1 MTLQNVIIDPYTLI
15 FNPLYNSKTEM
26 LNYIDRIIETDEIK
40 NYYFIKALIS
50 DNTANLLMSQNN
62 FPEWDVL
69 NSELKKF
76 NLFGEYQAQDIFR
89 ALEGILK
96 LDTIEYH
103 TNVKDILYTPL
114 SSLTSEVESAAEEY
128 LKELERLYVYC
139 YLNNKINGSTVL
151 KSINTCEIEVC
162 SEILDVTPPQQAIEL
177 PFTFTEILN
186 TIDTLEEILLSID
199 CIELWKTS
207 TTKEQFTEIIKLNL
221 IQENS
226 HLSCS
231 WKIGSYFIENFK
243 KYGFY
248 QENSKIKGVLKSITE
263 VLTGSSLNKVHALR
277 INEAG
282 NSPQIEGNLGK
293 AWRHDIDKEFHLHYW
308 KKGNTITFASIGPH
322 NTFSIPE

>member
-1 MTLQNVIIDPYTLI
+1 MQNVIIDPYTLI

-26 LNYIDRIIETDEIK
+26 LNYIDRILDADEIK
-40 NYYFIKALIS
+40 NYNFIKALIS

-69 NSELKKF
+69 NTELKKF
-76 NLFGEYQAQDIFR
+76 DLHGQYQAQDIFR
-89 ALEGILK
+89 ALEGILN
-96 LDTIEYH
+96 LDTIERH
-103 TNVKDILYTPL
+103 TNVQDILYTPL
-114 SSLTSEVESAAEEY
+114 SALTSEVKNAADEY
-128 LKELERLYVYC
+128 LIELERLYVYC
-139 YLNNKINGSTVL
+139 VLNSRIHGSTIL
-151 KSINTCEIEVC
+151 KSINTCEVEVC
-162 SEILDVTPPQQAIEL
+162 SEILEFTPPQQDIEL

-186 TIDTLEEILLSID
+186 TIDTLQEILLSID
-199 CIELWKTS
+199 CIDLWKNS
-207 TTKEQFTEIIKLNL
+207 TTEDQFTEIIKLYL
-221 IQENS
+221 IQENAN
-226 HLSCS
+226 CRNNFE
-231 WKIGSYFIENFK
+231 IGSSFIENFK
-243 KYGFY
+243 KYGFF

-263 VLTGSSLNKVHALR
+263 VLTGSTLNKVHALR